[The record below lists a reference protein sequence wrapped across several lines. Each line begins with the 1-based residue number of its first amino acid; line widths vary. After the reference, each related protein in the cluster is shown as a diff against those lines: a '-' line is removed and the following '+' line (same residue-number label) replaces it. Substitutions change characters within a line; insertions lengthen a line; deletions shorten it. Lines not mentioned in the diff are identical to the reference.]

1 MSNKVWTDEYTVQ
14 SYNIDFTSKAR
25 LTSICRLFQESAW
38 RHASDANLGYHDLL
52 KNNHVWV
59 LYKLKLEINEFPEW
73 IDKIN
78 LTTWAKK
85 TDRLFAYRDFEIR
98 KADNESKILI
108 KGTSKWLIIDLK
120 NKRPQ
125 KMDAYASS
133 MPLNKKEAISENNEK
148 VPVYNEFDS
157 SETRK
162 VVYSDIDINHHVNNV
177 KYIEWI
183 LDMYSLE
190 HLKNSHLIKF
200 EIDYKHEAEFGEEIE
215 LKAKYKNDN
224 HSFLAS
230 NEEGKEI
237 FRAYMVWEKK

>member
-25 LTSICRLFQESAW
+25 LTSICRLSQESAW

-52 KNNHVWV
+52 KKNHVWV

-73 IDKIN
+73 TDNIN
-78 LTTWAKK
+78 LTTWAKR

-98 KADNESKILI
+98 KADNKSKILI
-108 KGTSKWLIIDLK
+108 KGTSKWVIVDLK

-125 KMDAYASS
+125 KMDAYALS
-133 MPLNKKEAISENNEK
+133 MPLNKKEAICENSDK
-148 VPVYNEFDS
+148 VTVSNEFDS
-157 SETRK
+157 SAARK

-190 HLKNSHLIKF
+190 YLKNNCLNKF
-200 EIDYKHEAEFGEEIE
+200 EINYKHEAEFGEKIE
-215 LKAKYKNDN
+215 LKAKYQNEN
-224 HSFLAS
+224 HVFLAL

-237 FRAYMVWEKK
+237 FRAYMVWEKN